1 MAEIRRQPFQTV
13 KVDIEEM
20 DRKIREHRIRMLK
33 RAGIVLGILIL
44 LWFLLYIY
52 HQVRTYDSHL
62 EFQGNILKYSN
73 DGAFYTD
80 TSNELIWNQS
90 YEMSDPVVVM
100 SAKYAAIGDEK
111 GTLVYIF
118 DKDGL
123 CGKIETTKP
132 IVRVKIAEQGTRL
145 QRASFMWK
153 TAVIQWILPYR
164 RMENGLRCPC

>member
-52 HQVRTYDSHL
+52 HQVRTYDSHEAKVTEDRQDSAANTYL

-80 TSNELIWNQS
+80 TPTSC
-90 YEMSDPVVVM
+90 P
-100 SAKYAAIGDEK
+100 
-111 GTLVYIF
+111 
-118 DKDGL
+118 
-123 CGKIETTKP
+123 
-132 IVRVKIAEQGTRL
+132 GTR
-145 QRASFMWK
+145 AMK
-153 TAVIQWILPYR
+153 
-164 RMENGLRCPC
+164 